1 METQTIIAIV
11 VVAILIIAFVIW
23 LVWQI
28 KKKGLKEFATEMIVK
43 AEDIYKQGENQEKL
57 NYVIDK
63 VIAMLP
69 KPLQFF
75 ITREAVKIFVQSVF
89 DTVKKALDYVPKKE
103 ET

>member
-1 METQTIIAIV
+1 MEAQTIIGIV
-11 VVAILIIAFVIW
+11 IVALVVIAFIVW
-23 LVWQI
+23 VVWQI

-43 AEDIYKQGENQEKL
+43 AEDMFKKGENTQKL

-63 VIAMLP
+63 VIDMLP

-75 ITREAVKIFVQSVF
+75 ITREAVQNFVQSVF

-103 ET
+103 EY

>member
-1 METQTIIAIV
+1 MEASTIIGIVIV
-11 VVAILIIAFVIW
+11 VIVVIAFIIW

-43 AEDIYKQGENQEKL
+43 AEYMYKQGENQEKL

-75 ITREAVKIFVQSVF
+75 ITREAVKKFVQNVF